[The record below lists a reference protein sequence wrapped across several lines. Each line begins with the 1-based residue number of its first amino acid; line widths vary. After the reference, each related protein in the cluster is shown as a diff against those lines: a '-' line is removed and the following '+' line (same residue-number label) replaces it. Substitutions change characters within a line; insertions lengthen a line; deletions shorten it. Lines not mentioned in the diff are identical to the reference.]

1 MFCLFMAFCCRKSG
15 QKAEEIVSMSSVFL
29 FEKISNRDIGIERG
43 NTSVSG
49 MNTGKK
55 EYRRE
60 FIRDYKLIS
69 FIWR

>member
-1 MFCLFMAFCCRKSG
+1 
-15 QKAEEIVSMSSVFL
+15 MSSVFL

-60 FIRDYKLIS
+60 FIRDYRLIS

>member
-1 MFCLFMAFCCRKSG
+1 
-15 QKAEEIVSMSSVFL
+15 MSSVFL
-29 FEKISNRDIGIERG
+29 FKKISNRDIGIERG
-43 NTSVSG
+43 NTSVFE

-60 FIRDYKLIS
+60 FIGDYRLIS